1 LPVQSVDATSIISF
15 ANYMEAFVAVLGLAA
30 KAGTGTKEED
40 VVKLQMDDA
49 KVPMKILD
57 AIERHISVD
66 SSPNKETLVA
76 WANAVKDLLQEYAM
90 TEYHRNQIVNIKRVI
105 TSKDANL
112 GNSIDMSLFSRC
124 SFWPGKIAFSR
135 Y

>member
-1 LPVQSVDATSIISF
+1 VSIISF
-15 ANYMEAFVAVLGLAA
+15 ANYMEAFAIVLSLAA

-57 AIERHISVD
+57 AIERHISVE
-66 SSPNKETLVA
+66 SEPSKASLVS
-76 WANAVKDLLQEYAM
+76 WTNAVKDLLQEYAM
-90 TEYHRNQIVNIKRVI
+90 TEYHRNQVVNIKRVI

>member
-1 LPVQSVDATSIISF
+1 
-15 ANYMEAFVAVLGLAA
+15 MEAFVAVLSLAA
-30 KAGTGTKEED
+30 KAGAGAKEED
-40 VVKLQMDDA
+40 ALKLQMDDA

-57 AIERHISVD
+57 AIERHISVETEP
-66 SSPNKETLVA
+66 SKTTLVS

-90 TEYHRNQIVNIKRVI
+90 TEYHRNQIINIKRVI

-124 SFWPGKIAFSR
+124 TFWAGKIAFSR

>member
-1 LPVQSVDATSIISF
+1 
-15 ANYMEAFVAVLGLAA
+15 MEAFVAVLSLAA
-30 KAGTGTKEED
+30 KAGTGTNEEN

-57 AIERHISVD
+57 AIERHISIE

-76 WANAVKDLLQEYAM
+76 WADAVKDLLQEYAM

-105 TSKDANL
+105 TSHNRNL
-112 GNSIDMSLFSRC
+112 GDSIDTSLFSRC

>member
-1 LPVQSVDATSIISF
+1 
-15 ANYMEAFVAVLGLAA
+15 MEAFVAVLSLAA
-30 KAGTGTKEED
+30 KAGTGAKEED
-40 VVKLQMDDA
+40 IVKLQMDDA

-66 SSPNKETLVA
+66 TAPSRETLIT
-76 WANAVKDLLQEYAM
+76 WADAVKDLLQEYAM
-90 TEYHRNQIVNIKRVI
+90 TEYHRNQILTIKRVI

-112 GNSIDMSLFSRC
+112 GNSIDTSLFSRC
-124 SFWPGKIAFSR
+124 TFWPGKIAFSR

>member
-1 LPVQSVDATSIISF
+1 
-15 ANYMEAFVAVLGLAA
+15 MEAFVAVLSLAA
-30 KAGTGTKEED
+30 KAGTGAKEED

-57 AIERHISVD
+57 AIEKHISVE
-66 SSPNKETLVA
+66 SAPSKEALVA
-76 WANAVKDLLQEYAM
+76 WADAVKDLLQEYAM
-90 TEYHRNQIVNIKRVI
+90 TEYHRNQILNIKRVI

-124 SFWPGKIAFSR
+124 AFWAGKIAFSR

>member
-1 LPVQSVDATSIISF
+1 
-15 ANYMEAFVAVLGLAA
+15 MEAFVAVLSLAA
-30 KAGTGTKEED
+30 KAGTGTKEEN

-57 AIERHISVD
+57 AIERHISVEATP
-66 SSPNKETLVA
+66 SKETLVA
-76 WANAVKDLLQEYAM
+76 WANAVKYLLQEYAM
-90 TEYHRNQIVNIKRVI
+90 TEYHRNQIINIKRVI

-112 GNSIDMSLFSRC
+112 GNSIDISLFSRC

>member
-1 LPVQSVDATSIISF
+1 
-15 ANYMEAFVAVLGLAA
+15 MEAFVAVLSLAA
-30 KAGTGTKEED
+30 KAGTGTKEEN

-57 AIERHISVD
+57 AIERHISVEATP
-66 SSPNKETLVA
+66 SKETLVA

-90 TEYHRNQIVNIKRVI
+90 TEYHRNQIINIKRVI

-112 GNSIDMSLFSRC
+112 GNSIDISLFSRC
-124 SFWPGKIAFSR
+124 TFWAGKIAFSR

>member
-1 LPVQSVDATSIISF
+1 
-15 ANYMEAFVAVLGLAA
+15 MEAFVAVLSLAA
-30 KAGTGTKEED
+30 KAGTGTKEEN

-49 KVPMKILD
+49 KIPMKILD
-57 AIERHISVD
+57 AIERHISAE
-66 SSPNKETLVA
+66 SSPNKETLIA
-76 WANAVKDLLQEYAM
+76 WTDAVKDLLQEYAM

-105 TSKDANL
+105 TSHNRNL
-112 GNSIDMSLFSRC
+112 GDTIDTSLFSRC